1 MIQLACPV
9 CRGGLARV
17 QTGWSCDLCPRDYA
31 VVDGIAHFLPPD
43 RERHFEAFLHDYTVV
58 RLGEGRAN
66 ENPAYFRRLPEPT
79 RGDPL
84 AGQWR
89 MRARSWAKV
98 QRQLVPEGPP
108 ALAVVDVGAGTG
120 WLSNRLSQRFHDA
133 AAVDLTIDPADG
145 LGAAR
150 HFTADFGRYQAEMDA
165 LPFADGC
172 ADLVIFNASLHYSTD
187 LERTLREA
195 LRVMTPTGRLVVMD
209 SPIYRREE
217 DGQAM
222 VDERH
227 ADFEKRFGTR
237 SDSVPSVGF
246 LTPDRLHALAST
258 LGVRWKEHSVW
269 YGWRWAWRPWGA
281 RLRRR
286 RAPSRFALLVARRT
300 S

>member
-9 CRGGLARV
+9 CRGRLARV
-17 QTGWSCDLCPRDYA
+17 QTGWSCGLCQRDYA

-79 RGDPL
+79 PGDPL
-84 AGQWR
+84 AEQWR
-89 MRARSWAKV
+89 MRARSWAAV
-98 QRQLVPEGPP
+98 QRRLVPGGPP

-150 HFTADFGRYQAEMDA
+150 HFTTEFGRYQAEMDA
-165 LPFADGC
+165 LPLADGC

-209 SPIYRREE
+209 SPIYRREA

-246 LTPDRLHALAST
+246 LTPDRLDALAST
-258 LGVRWKEHSVW
+258 LGIRWQEHSVW
-269 YGWRWAWRPWGA
+269 YGWRWAWRPWRA